1 MKTLD
6 EIVNNYEEWSVFLD
20 DRFGVRLAQFLTQ
33 EQLEKIGFK
42 WNSDEPYPEPK
53 EWTRENILS
62 QLKEDVEFGFEKALD
77 KRGISASLMF
87 YVVLRWNQVL
97 EEGLENYPEEN
108 YAMYGLPLFKATA
121 VKYGWENPIGDD
133 NGTKSS
139 TMSSAMKESS
149 ILKAISDAIEEYE
162 ENQQRRIDLLESK
175 ILLFER
181 EREAFIRHLREGNI
195 QLLKD
200 YLGIKDE

>member
-1 MKTLD
+1 M
-6 EIVNNYEEWSVFLD
+6 
-20 DRFGVRLAQFLTQ
+20 
-33 EQLEKIGFK
+33 
-42 WNSDEPYPEPK
+42 
-53 EWTRENILS
+53 
-62 QLKEDVEFGFEKALD
+62 
-77 KRGISASLMF
+77 
-87 YVVLRWNQVL
+87 
-97 EEGLENYPEEN
+97 
-108 YAMYGLPLFKATA
+108 
-121 VKYGWENPIGDD
+121 
-133 NGTKSS
+133 GTKSS

-181 EREAFIRHLREGNI
+181 EAFIRHLREGNI

>member
-53 EWTRENILS
+53 EWTRENILV

-77 KRGISASLMF
+77 RRGISASLMF
-87 YVVLRWNQVL
+87 AVVLRWNRVL
-97 EEGLENYPEEN
+97 EEGLEDYEN
-108 YAMYGLPLFKATA
+108 NFNHKI
-121 VKYGWENPIGDD
+121 NI
-133 NGTKSS
+133 
-139 TMSSAMKESS
+139 
-149 ILKAISDAIEEYE
+149 
-162 ENQQRRIDLLESK
+162 LESK
-175 ILLFER
+175 IILYEKGR
-181 EREAFIRHLREGNI
+181 KAIIRHLKEGNI
-195 QLLKD
+195 ELLKS
-200 YLGIKDE
+200 YFGIEK

>member
-1 MKTLD
+1 MKTLN
-6 EIVNNYEEWSVFLD
+6 EILDNYKDYAVVLD
-20 DRFGVRLAQFLTQ
+20 DRFGSRLAKFLTE

-42 WNSDEPYPEPK
+42 YDGDEPYPEPK
-53 EWTRENILS
+53 EWTRENILE
-62 QLKEDVEFGFEKALD
+62 QLKSDVEFGFEKALD
-77 KRGISASLMF
+77 QRGISASLMF

-108 YAMYGLPLFKATA
+108 Y
-121 VKYGWENPIGDD
+121 
-133 NGTKSS
+133 
-139 TMSSAMKESS
+139 AMKESS

>member
-1 MKTLD
+1 MKTLN
-6 EIVNNYEEWSVFLD
+6 EILDNYKDYAVVLD
-20 DRFGVRLAQFLTQ
+20 DRFGSRLAKFLTE

-42 WNSDEPYPEPK
+42 YDGDEPYPEPK
-53 EWTRENILS
+53 EWTRENILE
-62 QLKEDVEFGFEKALD
+62 QLKSDVEFGFEKALD
-77 KRGISASLMF
+77 QRGISASLMF

-108 YAMYGLPLFKATA
+108 YAMYGRILQAT
-121 VKYGWENPIGDD
+121 IM
-133 NGTKSS
+133 GTKSS

>member
-53 EWTRENILS
+53 EWTRENILV

-77 KRGISASLMF
+77 RRGISASLMF
-87 YVVLRWNQVL
+87 AVVLRWNRVL
-97 EEGLENYPEEN
+97 EEGLEDYPEDN
-108 YAMYGLPLFKATA
+108 YAMYLPLFKATA
-121 VKYGWENPIGDD
+121 EKYGWENPIGDD
-133 NGTKSS
+133 SGSEDYYNEEYDEGLYCDI
-139 TMSSAMKESS
+139 AEA
-149 ILKAISDAIEEYE
+149 LEEYE
-162 ENQQRRIDLLESK
+162 NNFNHKISILESK
-175 ILLFER
+175 IILYEKER
-181 EREAFIRHLREGNI
+181 KAIIRHLKEGNI
-195 QLLKD
+195 ELLKS
-200 YLGIKDE
+200 YFGIEK

>member
-1 MKTLD
+1 MRFLD
-6 EIVNNYEEWSVFLD
+6 NYKDYAVVLD
-20 DRFGVRLAQFLTQ
+20 DRFGSRLAKFLTE

-42 WNSDEPYPEPK
+42 YDGDEPYPEPK
-53 EWTRENILS
+53 EWTRGNILE
-62 QLKEDVEFGFEKALD
+62 QLKSDVEFGFEKALD
-77 KRGISASLMF
+77 QRGISASLMF

-97 EEGLENYPEEN
+97 EEG
-108 YAMYGLPLFKATA
+108 
-121 VKYGWENPIGDD
+121 
-133 NGTKSS
+133 
-139 TMSSAMKESS
+139 
-149 ILKAISDAIEEYE
+149 
-162 ENQQRRIDLLESK
+162 LESK